1 MADKPD
7 YENINQG
14 GGNSEPSDTDLYNRI
29 KREAKEKF
37 DVYPSA
43 VANAWVVREY
53 KKRGGGYRKET
64 SKMILKEDGFV
75 PPKGAQE
82 NARRGLELREEF
94 KRGGTMVGVARA
106 RDLSNG
112 KSLPLK
118 TINRMVSYFARH
130 EVDKK
135 GKDWGNASNPSRGY
149 IAWLLWGGDAGKT
162 WADSIAER
170 EKKKDKSMTTDLAHS
185 YAQIIKQEKQ
195 EDGTLLVYG
204 KATDD
209 ALDIDQQICD
219 AGWLEKAMPEW
230 FKTGGNIREQHSNIA
245 AGVAKELDSKEDGH
259 YISALV
265 VDPVSVKKVET
276 GVLKGFSIGI
286 RAPRI
291 IRDTKAA
298 NGRIIEGQIV
308 EISLVDRPAN
318 PNAKLMLAKSDNAGD
333 LQQVEE
339 FIEKE
344 QERDERGRFGSGGGD
359 SSSSERDSSE
369 REEDYRIN
377 SDARNDSLVSE
388 EFDNL
393 GDAADRCE
401 DLRDEIINAEGKETK
416 ESRAADSAV
425 QHINDAG
432 AKLNDA
438 AETKDDAEH
447 ERLVNEAREHL
458 QEAANQ
464 LSRIDRN
471 DADDIM
477 DRLGD
482 TDMALEEY
490 SDELL
495 DKSATKT
502 TTLKERA
509 MARTKRITKSMH
521 EEEEKAVAEKPSKE
535 EMLKRYEEAKSAYM
549 AAQKALDECKSMC
562 KEAGVEL
569 DEDEE
574 KEYGETAEEETE
586 EGSKPEAAQE
596 EVEEA
601 EGKKPL
607 DKSDTA
613 KCLEC
618 GCDKPADAHG
628 RDDVSTATMVSP
640 TETPKSLD
648 TIIPRIDVDGNDV
661 ADDGTDENSSDDED
675 LSNKTITAIIEKAVK
690 SAKDAITTEVISYQE
705 EINKLNAE
713 LATAKTKAVAGGPK
727 RSVIKPAVIAE
738 LGDLLQKAAEYRAKS
753 AVTDDK
759 DLARGYKELAS
770 DFEAKALAIQANK

>member
-1 MADKPD
+1 M
-7 YENINQG
+7 
-14 GGNSEPSDTDLYNRI
+14 S
-29 KREAKEKF
+29 
-37 DVYPSA
+37 
-43 VANAWVVREY
+43 
-53 KKRGGGYRKET
+53 
-64 SKMILKEDGFV
+64 DGFV

-185 YAQIIKQEKQ
+185 YAAIIKQEKQ
-195 EDGTLLVYG
+195 DDGTLLVYG

-219 AGWLEKAMPEW
+219 AGWLDRAMPEW

-245 AGVAKELDSKEDGH
+245 AGVAKELDSKADGH

-265 VDPVSVKKVET
+265 VDPVSIKKVEA

-291 IRDTKAA
+291 VRDTKAA
-298 NGRIIEGQIV
+298 NGRIIDGQIV

-318 PNAKLMLAKSDNAGD
+318 PNAKLMLAKSDTAGA
-333 LQQVEE
+333 LEQVEE

-344 QERDERGRFGSGGGD
+344 QERDEAGRFGSGGGGSDKPESDKPEGGKPEAGYNSMDQEAISSAIDANDGISQMMD
-359 SSSSERDSSE
+359 SVFDEDSDDYDENTTEKDEDAVEAAESALSEANEQLDRAYNAKDDGERKDALENAMVRMEEAQTILANADSKSISSLANDGYFQEGIDEVETMLDVYNERDS
-369 REEDYRIN
+369 
-377 SDARNDSLVSE
+377 
-388 EFDNL
+388 
-393 GDAADRCE
+393 
-401 DLRDEIINAEGKETK
+401 
-416 ESRAADSAV
+416 
-425 QHINDAG
+425 
-432 AKLNDA
+432 
-438 AETKDDAEH
+438 
-447 ERLVNEAREHL
+447 
-458 QEAANQ
+458 
-464 LSRIDRN
+464 
-471 DADDIM
+471 
-477 DRLGD
+477 
-482 TDMALEEY
+482 
-490 SDELL
+490 
-495 DKSATKT
+495 KSVT
-502 TTLKERA
+502 TTTTKERA
-509 MARTKRITKSMH
+509 MARKKTVTKSMH

-535 EMLKRYEEAKSAYM
+535 EAL
-549 AAQKALDECKSMC
+549 KALEDLREKLMEHEKMC
-562 KEAGVEL
+562 KEAGYL
-569 DEDEE
+569 DEEEE
-574 KEYGETAEEETE
+574 KELKPVGESAEEETE
-586 EGSKPEAAQE
+586 EGSKPEAAEE

-618 GCDKPADAHG
+618 GCDKPSDAHG

-661 ADDGTDENSSDDED
+661 ADNGTDEDSSDDED

-690 SAKDAITTEVISYQE
+690 SAKDAITNEVISYQE

-770 DFEAKALAIQANK
+770 DFEAKALLIQASK

>member
-1 MADKPD
+1 MPYHIGEKGSYDCAGYPVVKDSDNSVVSCNETLQDAKDHLTALNIYVVSQEKADKPD
-7 YENINQG
+7 YESINQG

-53 KKRGGGYRKET
+53 KKRGGGYRKKT
-64 SKMILKEDGFV
+64 NKMIIKEDGFV

-82 NARRGLELREEF
+82 NAKRGLELRREF

-106 RDLSNG
+106 RDISNG
-112 KSLPLK
+112 ASLPLE

-162 WADSIAER
+162 WADSISQRA
-170 EKKKDKSMTTDLAHS
+170 KKKDKSMTTDLAHS

-195 EDGTLLVYG
+195 DDGTLLVYG

-209 ALDIDQQICD
+209 SVDIDEQICD
-219 AGWLEKAMPEW
+219 AAWLEKAMPEW

-245 AGVAKELDSKEDGH
+245 AGVAKELDSKKDGH

-265 VDPVSVKKVET
+265 VDPISVKKVET

-286 RAPRI
+286 RAPRVV
-291 IRDTKAA
+291 RDTKAA
-298 NGRIIEGQIV
+298 NGRIIDGQIV

-318 PNAKLMLAKSDNAGD
+318 PNAKLTLAKSLDGETE
-333 LQQVEE
+333 LVQVEE
-339 FIEKE
+339 LTELFDEPQTVKGEKME
-344 QERDERGRFGSGGGD
+344 H
-359 SSSSERDSSE
+359 
-369 REEDYRIN
+369 EED
-377 SDARNDSLVSE
+377 
-388 EFDNL
+388 
-393 GDAADRCE
+393 
-401 DLRDEIINAEGKETK
+401 
-416 ESRAADSAV
+416 
-425 QHINDAG
+425 
-432 AKLNDA
+432 
-438 AETKDDAEH
+438 
-447 ERLVNEAREHL
+447 
-458 QEAANQ
+458 
-464 LSRIDRN
+464 
-471 DADDIM
+471 
-477 DRLGD
+477 
-482 TDMALEEY
+482 
-490 SDELL
+490 
-495 DKSATKT
+495 
-502 TTLKERA
+502 
-509 MARTKRITKSMH
+509 
-521 EEEEKAVAEKPSKE
+521 KAVSEKPSKE
-535 EMLKRYEEAKSAYM
+535 DMLKMYEEAKSAYEDAKM
-549 AAQKALDECKSMC
+549 ALDECKSMC
-562 KEAGVEL
+562 KEVGLEL
-569 DEDEE
+569 EDEE
-574 KEYGETAEEETE
+574 KQYGETAEEETE

-607 DKSDTA
+607 DKADSADCDCEGCKECAKAGGCDKEICKGHTEEKA
-613 KCLEC
+613 EKCLEC

-628 RDDVSTATMVSP
+628 RKDVTTATMVSP
-640 TETPKSLD
+640 TETPKSST
-648 TIIPRIDVDGNDV
+648 TILPRIDVDGNDV
-661 ADDGTDENSSDDED
+661 ADNGTDENSSDDED

-713 LATAKTKAVAGGPK
+713 LATAKTKAVSGGPK
-727 RSVIKPAVIAE
+727 RSAIKPAVIAE
-738 LGDLLQKAAEYRAKS
+738 LGDLLQKAADYRAKS

-770 DFEAKALAIQANK
+770 DFEAKALAIQATK

>member
-1 MADKPD
+1 MPYHIGEKGSYDCAGYPVVKDSDNSVVTCHKTLQDAKDHLTALNIHVVSEEKADKPD
-7 YENINQG
+7 YENINTG

-64 SKMILKEDGFV
+64 AKMIIKEDGFV

-82 NARRGLELREEF
+82 NAKRGLELRAEF

-112 KSLPLK
+112 KSLPLE

-162 WADSIAER
+162 WADSISQR

-195 EDGTLLVYG
+195 DDGTLLVYG

-245 AGVAKELDSKEDGH
+245 AGVAKELDSKADGH

-265 VDPVSVKKVET
+265 VDPISVKKVET

-291 IRDTKAA
+291 VRDTKAA
-298 NGRIIEGQIV
+298 NGRIIDGQIV

-318 PNAKLMLAKSDNAGD
+318 PNAKLTLAKSLEGETE
-333 LQQVEE
+333 LVQVEE
-339 FIEKE
+339 
-344 QERDERGRFGSGGGD
+344 
-359 SSSSERDSSE
+359 
-369 REEDYRIN
+369 
-377 SDARNDSLVSE
+377 L
-388 EFDNL
+388 
-393 GDAADRCE
+393 
-401 DLRDEIINAEGKETK
+401 T
-416 ESRAADSAV
+416 
-425 QHINDAG
+425 
-432 AKLNDA
+432 
-438 AETKDDAEH
+438 
-447 ERLVNEAREHL
+447 
-458 QEAANQ
+458 
-464 LSRIDRN
+464 
-471 DADDIM
+471 
-477 DRLGD
+477 
-482 TDMALEEY
+482 
-490 SDELL
+490 ELL
-495 DKSATKT
+495 DEPQTVKGETM
-502 TTLKERA
+502 E
-509 MARTKRITKSMH
+509 H
-521 EEEEKAVAEKPSKE
+521 EEDKAVSEKPSKE
-535 EMLKRYEEAKSAYM
+535 DMLKMYEEAKSAYM
-549 AAQKALDECKSMC
+549 DAKEALAECKSMC
-562 KEAGVEL
+562 KEAGVEI
-569 DEDEE
+569 EIDEE
-574 KEYGETAEEETE
+574 DDEEELEKKEYGETAEEETA
-586 EGSKPEAAQE
+586 EGSKPEAAEE

-607 DKSDTA
+607 DKA
-613 KCLEC
+613 EKCLEC
-618 GCDKPADAHG
+618 GCDQPSNAHG
-628 RDDVSTATMVSP
+628 RTDVSTATMVSP
-640 TETPKSLD
+640 TQTPKSLD

-661 ADDGTDENSSDDED
+661 ADNGTDEDSSDDED

-690 SAKDAITTEVISYQE
+690 SAKDAITTEVTSYQE

-713 LATAKTKAVAGGPK
+713 LATAKTKAVSGGPK

-770 DFEAKALAIQANK
+770 DFEAKALVIQANK